1 MARKRKSYG
10 RVVRD
15 EFGPLLKRW
24 RKEADLNQHDAAK
37 KLGIK
42 GKCPSAYLSQIETC
56 KRPIPDA
63 ILLKV
68 PRVYR
73 QPAEK
78 VLKEAYSPQLPL
90 PFLTIMLENDILWEE
105 VQDLLKKSKYKL
117 KKTERKELLEYAT
130 FLIMRRQ
137 VRKQALNTT

>member
-1 MARKRKSYG
+1 MARKRKNYG
-10 RVVRD
+10 RVIKE
-15 EFGPLLKRW
+15 EFGPLLKQW
-24 RKEADLNQHDAAK
+24 RKEAGLNQHNAAK

-68 PRVYR
+68 PRVYH
-73 QPAEK
+73 QAAEK

-105 VQDLLKKSKYKL
+105 VRDLLKKSKHKL
-117 KKTERKELLEYAT
+117 KRNEKKELLEYAT
-130 FLIMRRQ
+130 FLVMRRQ
-137 VRKQALNTT
+137 VRK